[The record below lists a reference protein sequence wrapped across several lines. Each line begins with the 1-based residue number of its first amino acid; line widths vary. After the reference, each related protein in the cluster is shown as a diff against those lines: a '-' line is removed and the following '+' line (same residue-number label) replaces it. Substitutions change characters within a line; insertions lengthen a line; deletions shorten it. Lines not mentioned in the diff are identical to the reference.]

1 MTNIIEAKKRREG
14 RIKRLKERFFSSK
27 FYVDSERAIIVTQ
40 AYKETEGEPQVIRR
54 AKALKKICEK
64 IGIYIFP
71 DELIIGSP
79 ASKPRSTQ
87 VFPEFSIHWIE
98 EELDEFE
105 TRPQDKFVVSEKVKE
120 DLRSIFPYWRG
131 KTVYDYAI
139 NLLPEDTYKLAMEGK
154 HNGAHPWSG
163 FAASLGHYLPDYYSI
178 FTKGY
183 KKIKEEV
190 ELKMKKLNFACTNPS
205 EMKENIEKYHFW
217 KAVTIVCDA
226 AIILSKR
233 YAEKARELAAEEV
246 DFQRKKELVEI
257 ARVCD
262 TCLEKPATTFHEAI
276 QALWFIQLIAQH
288 LEANGASQGIGP
300 VDQFMYPYYEKDIK
314 EGRTSEEEILELIEC
329 FYVKLAEE
337 VILRN
342 KQRSSDISNFSMGQH
357 IDLGGQNKDG
367 SDKTNRVSWLCL
379 KAQEDV
385 GLIQP
390 DISVKWHENID
401 KEFFLEACRVVI
413 KVNAEPQFINDKA
426 FRESVKS
433 RGYTEEESWKCSMYG
448 CNELSVPGTTGPY
461 ISVFSTPVKSLELAL
476 NNGKCMLCGK
486 QIGPKTGDPTK
497 FNSFDNVMK
506 ALKTQIEFLMDYV
519 SQINAAQG
527 ISHIRLTP
535 NPFAST
541 QMPSCLERGKELN
554 AGGVDY
560 YYSKSNLIGLATL
573 ADSLAAIKKF
583 VYEEKRVTLTG
594 LVEILKENFQRE
606 EYLRQMII
614 NKIAK
619 YGNDDDYVDSI
630 AVECLRMWKE
640 IQEKYRDI
648 RGGKL
653 KLSYWPGYIS
663 NSSHVSIGREVA
675 ATPDGRLVMAP
686 LSDNLSP
693 SQGRDINGLTASLN
707 SVAKLKLNFHNS
719 AVHNVRFSPAAVAGE
734 ENLKKF
740 ADAIE
745 TYFESGGVQL
755 QFNIISANIL
765 REAQQ
770 KPEEH
775 RDLIVRVAGYSA
787 VFVEL
792 NEEVQNDIIR
802 RTEFAQV

>member
-1 MTNIIEAKKRREG
+1 MTNITEAKKRREE

-40 AYKETEGEPQVIRR
+40 VYKETEGEPQIIRR
-54 AKALKKICEK
+54 AKVLKEICEK

-71 DELIIGSP
+71 DELIVGSP

-98 EELDEFE
+98 EELDKFE
-105 TRPQDKFVVSEKVKE
+105 TRPEDKFIISKKVKE

-131 KTVYDYAI
+131 KTVYDYVI
-139 NLLPEDTYKLAMEGK
+139 NLLPEDTYKLVMDGK
-154 HNGAHPWSG
+154 HTGAHPWSG
-163 FAASLGHYLPDYYSI
+163 FAAALGHYLPDYSSVLN
-178 FTKGY
+178 KGL
-183 KKIKEEV
+183 KKIKEEA
-190 ELKMKKLNFACTNPS
+190 ELKMNDLKFGSIDGIKYKDNLN
-205 EMKENIEKYHFW
+205 KYHFF

-257 ARVCD
+257 AKVCD
-262 TCLEKPATTFHEAI
+262 TCLENPVKTFYEAI
-276 QALWFIQLIAQH
+276 QALWFVQLIAQH
-288 LEANGASQGIGP
+288 LESNGASQGIGHF
-300 VDQFMYPYYEKDIK
+300 DQFIYPYYEKAIK
-314 EGRTSEEEILELIEC
+314 EGKANEEEILDLIEC
-329 FYVKLAEE
+329 FFVKLAEE
-337 VILRN
+337 VFLRN
-342 KQRSSDISNFSMGQH
+342 KQRSSDASNFSMGQH

-367 SDKTNRVSWLCL
+367 SDKINRLSWLCL
-379 KAQEDV
+379 KAQGDL

-390 DISVKWHENID
+390 DMSVKWHENID
-401 KEFFLEACRVVI
+401 KEFFLEACCVVR

-433 RGYTEEESWKCSMYG
+433 RGYTEEESWNYSMYG
-448 CNELSVPGTTGPY
+448 CNELGVPGTTGPY
-461 ISVFSTPVKSLELAL
+461 ISVFSTPVKSLELVL

-486 QIGPKTGDPTK
+486 QIGPKTGDPAK
-497 FNSFDNVMK
+497 FNSFDDLMK
-506 ALKTQIEFLMDYV
+506 ALKIQIEFLMDYI

-527 ISHIRLTP
+527 IAHTTMIP
-535 NPFAST
+535 KPFASIL
-541 QMPSCLERGKELN
+541 MPTCLERGKDIN

-573 ADSLAAIKKF
+573 ADSLAFIKKLVF
-583 VYEEKRVTLTG
+583 EEKKVILTE
-594 LVEILKENFQRE
+594 LVEALKENFKGK
-606 EYLRQMII
+606 EYLRQMLI
-614 NKIAK
+614 NKSVK
-619 YGNDDDYVDSI
+619 YGNDNGYVDSI

-640 IQEKYRDI
+640 IQEMYRDI

-663 NSSHVSIGREVA
+663 NSAHVSIGREVA
-675 ATPDGRLVMAP
+675 ATPDGRLAMTP

-693 SQGRDINGLTASLN
+693 SQGRDINGLTAALN

-734 ENLKKF
+734 ENLKRF

-745 TYFESGGVQL
+745 TYFKSGGVQL
-755 QFNIISANIL
+755 QFNIISADIL
-765 REAQQ
+765 REAQRE
-770 KPEEH
+770 PEEH
-775 RDLIVRVAGYSA
+775 RDLVVRVAGYSA

-792 NEEVQNDIIR
+792 NKVVQDDIVR

>member
-1 MTNIIEAKKRREG
+1 MTNITEAKKRREE

-40 AYKETEGEPQVIRR
+40 VYKETEGEPQIIRR
-54 AKALKKICEK
+54 AKVLKEICEK

-71 DELIIGSP
+71 DELIVGSP

-105 TRPQDKFVVSEKVKE
+105 TRPEDKFILSEKVKE
-120 DLRSIFPYWRG
+120 DLKPIFPYWRG
-131 KTVYDYAI
+131 KTIYDYAV
-139 NLLPEDTYKLAMEGK
+139 NLLPEDTYKLVMDGK
-154 HNGAHPWSG
+154 HTGAHPWSG
-163 FAASLGHYLPDYYSI
+163 FTSGLGHYLPDYVSVL
-178 FTKGY
+178 TKGY

-257 ARVCD
+257 AKVCD

-288 LEANGASQGIGP
+288 LEANGVSQGIGP
-300 VDQFMYPYYEKDIK
+300 FDQFMYPYYKKDIK
-314 EGRTSEEEILELIEC
+314 EGMATEEEILELIEC
-329 FYVKLAEE
+329 FFVKLAEE
-337 VILRN
+337 VILHN
-342 KQRSSDISNFSMGQH
+342 KQLASDIANFSMGQH

-367 SDKTNRVSWLCL
+367 SDKTNRLSWLCL
-379 KAQEDV
+379 KAQGDL

-390 DISVKWHENID
+390 DMSVKWHENID
-401 KEFFLEACRVVI
+401 KEFLLEACRVVR
-413 KVNAEPQFINDKA
+413 KVNAEPQFINEKA
-426 FRESVKS
+426 YRESIRS
-433 RGYTEEESWKCSMYG
+433 RGYTEEETWNYSMYG
-448 CNELSVPGTTGPY
+448 CNELGVPSTTGSY
-461 ISVFSTPVKSLELAL
+461 IAVFSTPVKSLELAL

-486 QIGPKTGDPTK
+486 QIGPKTGDPAK
-497 FNSFDNVMK
+497 FNSFDDVMK
-506 ALKTQIEFLMDYV
+506 ALKIQIEFLMDYI

-527 ISHIRLTP
+527 IAHTRLAP

-573 ADSLAAIKKF
+573 SDSLAAIKKF
-583 VYEEKRVTLTG
+583 VYEEKKVTLTE
-594 LVEILKENFQRE
+594 LVEALKGNFKGK
-606 EYLRQMII
+606 EYLRQMLI
-614 NKIAK
+614 NKLPK
-619 YGNDDDYVDSI
+619 YGNNDSYVDSI

-663 NSSHVSIGREVA
+663 NSTHVSIGKEVA
-675 ATPDGRLVMAP
+675 ATPDGRLSMSP

-693 SQGRDINGLTASLN
+693 SQGKDINGLTAALN

-719 AVHNVRFSPAAVAGE
+719 AVHNVKFSPDAVAGE
-734 ENLKKF
+734 ENLKRF
-740 ADAIE
+740 AAAIK
-745 TYFESGGVQL
+745 TYFKRGGAQL
-755 QFNIISANIL
+755 QFNIISADIL
-765 REAQQ
+765 KEAQR

-775 RDLIVRVAGYSA
+775 RDLVVRVAGYSA

-792 NEEVQNDIIR
+792 NKAVQDDIIR
-802 RTEFAQV
+802 RTEFANV

>member
-1 MTNIIEAKKRREG
+1 MTNITEAKKRREE
-14 RIKRLKERFFSSK
+14 RIRQLKERFFSSK

-40 AYKETEGEPQVIRR
+40 VYKKTEGEPRVIRR
-54 AKALKKICEK
+54 AKALKEICEK
-64 IGIYIFP
+64 IGICIFP
-71 DELIIGSP
+71 DELIVGSS

-98 EELDEFE
+98 EELDKFE
-105 TRPQDKFVVSEKVKE
+105 TRPEDKFIVSEKVKE

-139 NLLPEDTYKLAMEGK
+139 NLLPEDAYKLAMEGK
-154 HNGAHPWSG
+154 HSGAHPWSG
-163 FAASLGHYLPDYYSI
+163 FAATLGHYLPDYSSI

-190 ELKMKKLNFACTNPS
+190 ELKMRKLNFACTNPS
-205 EMKENIEKYHFW
+205 EMKQNLEKYHFW

-246 DFQRKKELVEI
+246 DFQRKKELIEI
-257 ARVCD
+257 AKVCD

-288 LEANGASQGIGP
+288 LESNGASQGIGP
-300 VDQFMYPYYEKDIK
+300 FDQFIYAYYRKDIK
-314 EGRTSEEEILELIEC
+314 EESANEEEILELIEC

-367 SDKTNRVSWLCL
+367 SDKTNRLSWLCL
-379 KAQEDV
+379 KAHKDI

-390 DISVKWHENID
+390 DISVKWHKNID
-401 KEFFLEACRVVI
+401 KEFFLEACRTLI
-413 KVNAEPQFINDKA
+413 KVNAEPQFINEKA
-426 FRESVKS
+426 YRESVRS
-433 RGYTEEESWKCSMYG
+433 RGYTEEESWNYSMYG

-476 NNGKCMLCGK
+476 NRGKCMLCGK
-486 QIGPKTGDPTK
+486 QIGPKTENPTK
-497 FNSFDNVMK
+497 FNSFEDVMK
-506 ALKTQIEFLMDYV
+506 AFKVQVEFLMKYI
-519 SQINAAQG
+519 SQINAVQG
-527 ISHIRLTP
+527 IAHTMLAP

-554 AGGVDY
+554 ADGVDY

-573 ADSLAAIKKF
+573 ADSLAAIRKF
-583 VYEEKRVTLTG
+583 VYEEKKVTLTE
-594 LVEILKENFQRE
+594 LVKALKENFKGK
-606 EYLRQMII
+606 EYLRQMLI
-614 NKIAK
+614 NKAPR
-619 YGNDDDYVDSI
+619 YGNDDAYVDSI
-630 AVECLRMWKE
+630 AVRCLRMWKE

-675 ATPDGRLVMAP
+675 STPDGRLAMIP

-693 SQGRDINGLTASLN
+693 SQGRDINGLTAALN

-719 AVHNVRFSPAAVAGE
+719 AVHNVRFSPATMAGE
-734 ENLKKF
+734 ENLKRF
-740 ADAIE
+740 ADAIA
-745 TYFESGGVQL
+745 TYFKNGGVQL
-755 QFNIISANIL
+755 QFNIISADIL
-765 REAQQ
+765 KEAQR

-775 RDLIVRVAGYSA
+775 RDLVVRVAGYSA

-792 NEEVQNDIIR
+792 NKAVQDDIIM
-802 RTEFAQV
+802 RTEFVKV